1 MPEKC
6 TDYPRDCPFEA
17 RIVALEEELDRNKA
31 SHKEFYEKLERSHT
45 SVALIEQRLDQI
57 KEDTA
62 EIKSSVQA
70 LKEKP
75 AKRWDGIVDK
85 ALWALCAAVIA
96 FLLGRVGL

>member
-62 EIKSSVQA
+62 EIKSSVQT

>member
-62 EIKSSVQA
+62 EIKSSVQT

-75 AKRWDGIVDK
+75 AKR
-85 ALWALCAAVIA
+85 
-96 FLLGRVGL
+96 

>member
-6 TDYPRDCPFEA
+6 TDNPRDCPLVPRVA
-17 RIVALEEELDRNKA
+17 ALEDEIEHNKA
-31 SHKEFYEKLERSHT
+31 AHKEFYEKLERSHT

-57 KEDTA
+57 REDTA
-62 EIKSSVQA
+62 EIKNSVQM

-75 AKRWDGIVDK
+75 AKRWEGLVEK
-85 ALWALCAAVIA
+85 ALWAVCAAVIA

>member
-6 TDYPRDCPFEA
+6 TDCPRDCPIKA

-62 EIKSSVQA
+62 EIKSSVQT

>member
-6 TDYPRDCPFEA
+6 TDYPRDCPLEA

-62 EIKSSVQA
+62 EIKNSVQT

>member
-17 RIVALEEELDRNKA
+17 RIVALEEELDLNKD

-62 EIKSSVQA
+62 EIKSSVQT

>member
-17 RIVALEEELDRNKA
+17 RIVAMEEELDRNKA

-62 EIKSSVQA
+62 EIKSSVQT

>member
-62 EIKSSVQA
+62 EIKSPVQT

>member
-62 EIKSSVQA
+62 EIKNSVQT